1 MANKNPTFDYS
12 AIRPG
17 YYDEIA
23 LRKKGIRSFWHQL
36 KFARVIAALGKS
48 NNSILDIG
56 CFGGT
61 FLGMIPET
69 TFSKQV
75 GIDILEEQVEY
86 ANKKYGTHFRKFFLT
101 EDIKS
106 NGFSVDGY
114 FDVITLIE
122 VVEHLTKP
130 QIADI
135 ITFAHN
141 KLKPNGRLVI
151 TTPNY
156 TSAWPLIEFILN
168 KVSDVKYEEQHI
180 TRFNYFNVVKKLG
193 RIVPG
198 FSAMFQTDFKTTTHL
213 LTPFIAGI
221 SFKTADRISA
231 TVSPAKWKLPL
242 GMLLLIHLIKE
253 TSDNTTY
260 DAQNKKL

>member
-1 MANKNPTFDYS
+1 MNNKNQGFDYS
-12 AIRPG
+12 AIPPG

-23 LRKKGIRSFWHQL
+23 LRRTGIRSFWHHL
-36 KFARVIAALGKS
+36 KFSRVIAALGES

-75 GIDILEEQVEY
+75 GIDILPEQVEY
-86 ANKKYGTHFRKFFLT
+86 ANKKFGTHFRKFCLS
-101 EDIKS
+101 EDFKS
-106 NGFSVDGY
+106 NGLSVDGN

-122 VVEHLTKP
+122 VIEHLTKP
-130 QIADI
+130 QIAEI
-135 ITFAHN
+135 ITFAHSR
-141 KLKPNGRLVI
+141 LKPGGRLVI

-156 TSAWPLIEFILN
+156 ASAWPLIEFILN

-180 TRFNYFNVVKKLG
+180 TRFNYFNVFSKLSQ
-193 RIVPG
+193 IIPD
-198 FSAMFQTDFKTTTHL
+198 FHAMFHPDFKTTTHL

-221 SFKTADRISA
+221 SFSTAARISSS
-231 TVSPAKWKLPL
+231 VSPGKWNIPL
-242 GMLLLIHLIKE
+242 GALILLQFVR
-253 TSDNTTY
+253 N
-260 DAQNKKL
+260 

>member
-1 MANKNPTFDYS
+1 MENEKPAFDYS
-12 AIRPG
+12 CIPSG
-17 YYDEIA
+17 YYDNIA
-23 LRKKGIRSFWHQL
+23 LRKKGIRSFWHHL
-36 KFARVIAALGKS
+36 KFSRVIAALGKS

-75 GIDILEEQVEY
+75 GIDILEEQIEY

-130 QIADI
+130 QIAEI

-141 KLKPNGRLVI
+141 KLKPGGRLII

-156 TSAWPLIEFILN
+156 ASAWPLIEFVLN
-168 KVSDVKYEEQHI
+168 KLSDVKYEEQHI
-180 TRFNYFNVVKKLG
+180 TRFNYFNVFSKLSQ
-193 RIVPG
+193 IIPD
-198 FSAMFQTDFKTTTHL
+198 FNTMFQPDFKTTTHL
-213 LTPFIAGI
+213 LTPFIADI
-221 SFKTADRISA
+221 SFNIAARISSS
-231 TVSPAKWKLPL
+231 VSPGKWKIPL
-242 GMLLLIHLIKE
+242 GALILLQCTRKI
-253 TSDNTTY
+253 
-260 DAQNKKL
+260 A